1 MRIIR
6 IIAVT
11 LVSYVCAV
19 STASA
24 ESSVGVGVSNVGG
37 DGLNFTG
44 GALDVTGRFSD
55 NFGWSIASQIGGSD
69 GIVDLEYFIAGKL
82 RAGFPVGG
90 VEGGFLFLTA
100 GYAGTSL
107 EAFGSSVSGDDF
119 IYGVGFEGFF
129 GSESK
134 WGYGL
139 EYNGGAGEFS
149 GLDQVMGTIRYR
161 F

>member
-24 ESSVGVGVSNVGG
+24 ETSVGVGVSNVSG

-82 RAGFPVGG
+82 RAGVP

-107 EAFGSSVSGDDF
+107 EAFGSSASLDDF